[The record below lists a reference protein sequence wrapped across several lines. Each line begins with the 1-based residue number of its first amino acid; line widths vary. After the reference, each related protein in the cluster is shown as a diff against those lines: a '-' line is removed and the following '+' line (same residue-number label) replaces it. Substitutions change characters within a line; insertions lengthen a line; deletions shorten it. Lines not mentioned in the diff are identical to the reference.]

1 MGLHIL
7 YCELSAGLSRSEGA
21 AAEHEVRRHEG
32 VAAGDCQLSVQSLEP
47 HRGGIHWRRARP
59 QSRRSQ
65 EGVCI
70 FPPSDELQGLLARLT
85 SRAHELG
92 TRGIYR
98 GEPECFPRISSGLY
112 RQLYEIDD
120 VGFHI
125 GDAQQRRIELARQYA
140 PDLSDDDILTRLQ
153 HLGGKTNLI
162 DFTRDLNIALFF
174 GSYHSPDRNG
184 RVILMDEAHVLR
196 DNRPAVS
203 RYRLMRDRLVP
214 HGNPASMTD
223 VQKSV
228 WVEPWRGYIT
238 DESVTIVEIPSA
250 LKSEILWHL
259 RVVYG
264 IKASSVY
271 NDLSGYIRDQDAHG
285 GVVRG
290 VASLPRG
297 PLRTRTPS
305 SPSTNNL
312 SKNRNRVWS
321 AASCWNIDRK
331 EEALAAVA
339 RFRSRSPRDARAF
352 PEEMESAYFEHRRSP
367 DADRRRIERDGGAP
381 ATEVFPGFCIRPVVR
396 DAGGPGRHIGIIT
409 HETGASQKVLLELEK
424 DAFVAFPELTPDAG
438 GTWRLS
444 LEGEPHDPS
453 QPMHWPI
460 RGTLVLHA
468 IHGDARDVT
477 VEIESL
483 QYTYEPD
490 ISGPFVAYPA
500 RAEDAGGSTASG
512 RRCAM
517 ADVAAGGRGSR

>member
-1 MGLHIL
+1 MILSSLVGQSVL

-32 VAAGDCQLSVQSLEP
+32 VVAGDCQLSVQSLEP

-264 IKASSVY
+264 IEASSVY
-271 NDLSGYIRDQDAHG
+271 NDLSGYIRDQDRFRDHEAEWYAGLRAYHAG
-285 GVVRG
+285 HYERALGFFAQYEQLVEEPESSLEYFRG
-290 VASLPRG
+290 ILY
-297 PLRTRTPS
+297 
-305 SPSTNNL
+305 
-312 SKNRNRVWS
+312 
-321 AASCWNIDRK
+321 WNIDRN
-331 EEALAAVA
+331 EEALAAMA

-352 PEEMESAYFEHRRSP
+352 PEEIESAYFERRHSP
-367 DADRRRIERDGGAP
+367 DADRRRIERDEGTP
-381 ATEVFPGFCIRPVVR
+381 VTEVFPGFCIRPVGR
-396 DAGGPGRHIGIIT
+396 DAGGPVRHIGIIT
-409 HETGASQKVLLELEK
+409 HETGASQQVLLELEK
-424 DAFVAFPELTPDAG
+424 DASVAFPDLTPDAG

-444 LEGEPHDPS
+444 LQWEPHDDSEPL
-453 QPMHWPI
+453 HWPI
-460 RGTLVLHA
+460 RETLVLKA
-468 IHGDARDVT
+468 YHGDARDVT

-500 RAEDAGGSTASG
+500 RAEDGGGSTA
-512 RRCAM
+512 
-517 ADVAAGGRGSR
+517 

>member
-1 MGLHIL
+1 MGQHVL
-7 YCELSAGLSRSEGA
+7 YCELSAGLSRSEWA

-32 VAAGDCQLSVQSLEP
+32 VEAGDCQRSVQSLEP
-47 HRGGIHWRRARP
+47 HCGGVHWRRARP
-59 QSRRSQ
+59 QSRRGQ

-70 FPPSDELQGLLARLT
+70 YPPSDELQDLLARLT
-85 SRAHELG
+85 SRAHEPG
-92 TRGIYR
+92 TRVIYR

-120 VGFHI
+120 PRFNI
-125 GDAQQRRIELARQYA
+125 GHAQQRRIELAQQYA
-140 PDLSDDDILTRLQ
+140 PYLSDDDILTRLQ

-174 GSYHSPDRNG
+174 GSYHSPDRDG

-196 DNRPAVS
+196 DRPAGF
-203 RYRLMRDRLVP
+203 LDRLVP
-214 HGNPASMTD
+214 RGNPASMTD

-238 DESVTIVEIPSA
+238 EGDVTIVEIPSA
-250 LKSEILWHL
+250 LKSEILSHL
-259 RVVYG
+259 RMVYG
-264 IKASSVY
+264 IEASSVY
-271 NDLSGYIRDQDAHG
+271 NDLSGYIRDQDRFRDHEAEWYAGLRAYQAGHYECALG
-285 GVVRG
+285 FFAQYEQLVEEPESSLEYFRG
-290 VASLPRG
+290 FLY
-297 PLRTRTPS
+297 
-305 SPSTNNL
+305 
-312 SKNRNRVWS
+312 
-321 AASCWNIDRK
+321 WNIDRK

-396 DAGGPGRHIGIIT
+396 DAGGPVRHIGIIT
-409 HETGASQKVLLELEK
+409 HETGASQRVLLELEK
-424 DAFVAFPELTPDAG
+424 DTFVAFPELTPDAG

-444 LEGEPHDPS
+444 LQEDYEDS

-460 RGTLVLHA
+460 RETLVLKVF
-468 IHGDARDVT
+468 HGDARDVT

-500 RAEDAGGSTASG
+500 RAEDGGRSTA
-512 RRCAM
+512 
-517 ADVAAGGRGSR
+517 

>member
-1 MGLHIL
+1 M
-7 YCELSAGLSRSEGA
+7 
-21 AAEHEVRRHEG
+21 V
-32 VAAGDCQLSVQSLEP
+32 AGDCQLSVQSLEP

-70 FPPSDELQGLLARLT
+70 FPPSDELQDLLARLT

-120 VGFHI
+120 RGFGI
-125 GDAQQRRIELARQYA
+125 GDAQQRRIDLARQYA
-140 PDLSDDDILTRLQ
+140 PHLSDDDILTRLQ

-174 GSYHSPDRNG
+174 GSYHSPDRDG
-184 RVILMDEAHVLR
+184 RVILMDEPHILR
-196 DNRPAVS
+196 NDSKDSARFAL
-203 RYRLMRDRLVP
+203 YRLVP
-214 HGNPASMTD
+214 RGNPASMTD

-228 WVEPWRGYIT
+228 WVEPMRGCIT
-238 DESVTIVEIPSA
+238 EGNVTIVEIPSA
-250 LKSEILWHL
+250 LKSEILSHL

-264 IKASSVY
+264 IEASSVY
-271 NDLSGYIRDQDAHG
+271 NDLSGFIRDQDRFRDHEAEWYAGLRAYQAGHYERALAFFAQYEQL
-285 GVVRG
+285 VEEPDS
-290 VASLPRG
+290 SLEYFSG
-297 PLRTRTPS
+297 ILY
-305 SPSTNNL
+305 
-312 SKNRNRVWS
+312 
-321 AASCWNIDRK
+321 WNIDRK
-331 EEALAAVA
+331 EEALAAMA

-352 PEEMESAYFEHRRSP
+352 PEEMESAYFARRRSP

-396 DAGGPGRHIGIIT
+396 DAGGPVGPIGIITIT
-409 HETGASQKVLLELEK
+409 HETGASKRVGLEK
-424 DAFVAFPELTPDAG
+424 DTFVAFPELTPDAG
-438 GTWRLS
+438 GTWRFS
-444 LEGEPHDPS
+444 LQWYYEDS

-460 RGTLVLHA
+460 RETVVLKA
-468 IHGDARDVT
+468 FHGDAQDVT

-500 RAEDAGGSTASG
+500 RAEDGGGSTA
-512 RRCAM
+512 
-517 ADVAAGGRGSR
+517 